1 MAAHF
6 ESGMFVKEP
15 AWHGLGQVLA
25 DAPKTAAEAIAA
37 AGMDWE
43 VEKVPL
49 FLQRQYTEMDNM
61 PAVSYEEFPLSYG
74 IVRKSD
80 HRILGSVGP
89 QYTPV
94 QNKEMFSWF
103 DPFVEAGECEYHTA
117 GSLFGGEKVFA
128 LAKLKR
134 DNSEIVKGDE
144 LVKFILLSNSH
155 DGKNAVR
162 VGFTPIRVVCANTLA
177 MAHNCKSSKLI
188 RIRHSSKVLT
198 NLNNIRET
206 VDAINGEF
214 EATAEQFRKLANKGV
229 NQKDLEKFVRILMD
243 VDTEI
248 PATDIGTRKKGLM
261 QKVFDLIEA
270 ENKTSA
276 AKDSWWTAYNGY
288 NTYLQHYY
296 GRTAENRVDNLW
308 FGTGVADNEKALELA
323 LELAA

>member
-15 AWHGLGQVLA
+15 AWHGLGTVLQ

-49 FLQRQYTEMDNM
+49 FMQNVISD
-61 PAVSYEEFPLSYG
+61 VSPYVDFPLSYG
-74 IVRKSD
+74 IVRKTDRS
-80 HRILGSVGP
+80 ILGSVGP

-94 QNKEMFSWF
+94 QNTDMFGWF
-103 DPFVEAGECEYHTA
+103 DPFVESGECSYHTA
-117 GSLFGGEKVFA
+117 GSLFDGQKVWV
-128 LAKLKR
+128 LCQLNR
-134 DNSEIVKGDE
+134 DNSVIVKDDE
-144 LVKFILLSNSH
+144 LSKFLLISNSH
-155 DGKNAVR
+155 DGKNSVR
-162 VGFTPIRVVCANTLA
+162 VGFSHIRIVCANTLA
-177 MAHNCKSSKLI
+177 QAHNDKRSKLI

-206 VDAINGEF
+206 VDAINADF
-214 EATAEQFRKLANKGV
+214 EATAEQFRRLAVKGV

-248 PATDIGTRKKGLM
+248 PAADIGTRKKNLM

-276 AKDSWWTAYNGY
+276 AKDTWWTCYNGY
-288 NTYLQHYY
+288 NSYLQHHY
-296 GRTAENRVDNLW
+296 GRNAENRVDNLW
-308 FGTGVADNEKALELA
+308 FGTGVADNQKAFSLA
-323 LELAA
+323 LEFANAA

>member
-6 ESGMFVKEP
+6 ESGFFVDKA
-15 AWHGLGQVLA
+15 AWHGDGKVL
-25 DAPKTAAEAIAA
+25 TAAPETAEDAIVE
-37 AGMDWE
+37 GEMDWE
-43 VEKVPL
+43 VEKIPL
-49 FLQRQYTEMDNM
+49 YLQRQHMEMNGM
-61 PAVSYEEFPLSYG
+61 MNTIYEEYG
-74 IVRKSD
+74 RSFAIARKTD
-80 HRILGSVGP
+80 GAIYGTVGP

-103 DPFVEAGECEYHTA
+103 DPFVASKECSYHTA
-117 GSLFGGEKVFA
+117 GSLFGGAKVWV
-128 LAKLKR
+128 LAKLNR
-134 DNSEIVKGDE
+134 DNCEIAKGDE
-144 LVKFILLSNSH
+144 VTKFVLLSNSH
-155 DGKNAVR
+155 DGTSSVR

-177 MAHNCKSSKLI
+177 MAHNDARSKLI

-214 EATAEQFRKLANKGV
+214 EATAEQFRRLAVRGV

-248 PATDIGTRKKGLM
+248 PAADIGTRKKNLM

-288 NTYLQHYY
+288 NTYLQHHY

-308 FGTGVADNEKALELA
+308 FGTGVADNQKALELA